1 MKSNNAA
8 EGGPATPHVIYPVDK
23 DTGFA
28 MVSPMAPIRRQS
40 LSATV
45 PTETPSVQ
53 STDNQKKESTQ
64 AETVPSTAHVIY
76 PIMKENDFTMESPM
90 PSSRRQSYAEP
101 ATASAPAA
109 TAPTAEATVPNKRPS
124 MTFLES
130 LGFASKKE
138 ECSDPPATSTAHVI
152 YPIVSE
158 NSFTMVSPMSSSRR
172 QSHSGSI
179 QPPVVPSEDASIVS
193 NKSTTADTGV
203 AAPHTIYP
211 VEKNADFT
219 MNSPMQSS
227 RNQSHIEDP
236 ITVAE
241 TTKPNKRPSMSFLET
256 IGFTTVKEKT
266 PDMSNPATAHVIY
279 PAVKDA
285 GFTME
290 SPMAS
295 GRRASHTQEVPPA
308 VAATTTPIVSGPT
321 ALKPSVTT
329 AEPSFA
335 TPKKEPNPQNLIP
348 SAAHVIY
355 PVVKDTSFTMES
367 PMAGTRRASHTAE
380 LPAAPVVTPAVP
392 ATRPSIKC
400 PEVLQVSLQQ
410 DTNPDLLLPTTAH
423 VIYPVVKD
431 TRFAMES
438 PMAGTRRPSHQS
450 TSNA

>member
-1 MKSNNAA
+1 MKSNNAP
-8 EGGPATPHVIYPVDK
+8 EGGPAPPHVIYPVDK

-40 LSATV
+40 LSGTV
-45 PTETPSVQ
+45 PTEKPSVQ
-53 STDNQKKESTQ
+53 PTDIQKKQSTQ

-76 PIMKENDFTMESPM
+76 PVMKENDFTMESPM
-90 PSSRRQSYAEP
+90 PSSRRQSYASEP
-101 ATASAPAA
+101 PTASAPAA
-109 TAPTAEATVPNKRPS
+109 TVPTAEATVPNKRPS
-124 MTFLES
+124 MTFLET
-130 LGFASKKE
+130 LGFTSKKE
-138 ECSDPPATSTAHVI
+138 DSSDPPATSTAHVI
-152 YPIVSE
+152 YPVVPE
-158 NSFTMVSPMSSSRR
+158 NSFTMASPMSSNRR

-179 QPPVVPSEDASIVS
+179 QPPVVPPEDAPIVS
-193 NKSTTADTGV
+193 NKSTADTGI

-211 VEKNADFT
+211 VEKNTDFT
-219 MNSPMQSS
+219 MYSPMQSS

-236 ITVAE
+236 IAVAE

-266 PDMSNPATAHVIY
+266 PEVSNPTTAHVIY
-279 PAVKDA
+279 PVVKDA

-321 ALKPSVTT
+321 AAQRPSVTT
-329 AEPSFA
+329 AEPSYA
-335 TPKKEPNPQNLIP
+335 TPKKKPNPDLP
-348 SAAHVIY
+348 VSSTAHVIY
-355 PVVKDTSFTMES
+355 PVVKDTSFSMES
-367 PMAGTRRASHTAE
+367 PMSEGTRRASHTAE
-380 LPAAPVVTPAVP
+380 PAVAAAVP
-392 ATRPSIKC
+392 AKRPSVKS

-410 DTNPDLLLPTTAH
+410 DENPDLLLPTTAH

-438 PMAGTRRPSHQS
+438 PMAGNRRPSLRS
-450 TSNA
+450 TSNT